1 MSCGNHHDTNCRDV
15 LDRVYEFLDNEL
27 GEPDYAKIKQHLVE
41 CGPCLRQFDLD
52 EAVKA
57 LVRRSCSEAAP
68 DQLRLKILGRITEVR
83 TQFEA

>member
-52 EAVKA
+52 DAVKA

-83 TQFEA
+83 TQLEA